1 MFIAQVVSKGK
12 HGKAY
17 TSILLRESFRVG
29 ATVKSKT
36 LAVLTRLPAHVLEAV
51 RRAVAQPA
59 NSLPKPA
66 NSSGTA
72 LAAPL
77 AVASAADSLA
87 KLADASDGSLRLRQA
102 ESLGALWTVDQV
114 AQQLGIKKALG
125 VTRQAELSY
134 WQVLARVLR
143 PGTSLL
149 AMVRLASTCAAAA
162 MLGWRLAFTEDDLYA
177 NGTWLEGRHAVIER
191 RLWQARPAP
200 PRDQLFLYDV
210 TSSYLE
216 GNYNALAAWGYNRD
230 HKEGKKQVVVGLL
243 TDSQGEPVSI
253 QVYRGNTSDPKT
265 FGQQVHKVKK
275 ELGCE
280 GVTLVG
286 DRGMIRKDQKEVAQ
300 KAELHFVTA
309 LTKPQIQKLLVKK
322 VLQLEL
328 FEEQVHEVLGED
340 GRRFVLRRNPM
351 RQEELKRTREQKQQA
366 LEAALKKAN
375 TYLDEHPR
383 AKVATQRRDLAA
395 RLESFKVQDWLK
407 LTIKKQRLVLNCDAK
422 ALEAAALL
430 DGCYVVETDLKT
442 PQADAQTIH
451 DRYKDLAFV
460 ERDFRTLKT
469 GHLEFRPWFVCTED
483 NTQAH
488 ALTSMLALKVR
499 RHLERA
505 WWSLEVTVEEGLREL
520 EKLCVME
527 LVEAQSGKVVARL
540 VPEPSAQQKQL
551 LDALKL
557 DLPRTVPKAEV
568 TVGTRKKINQ
578 ARQALEK

>member
-1 MFIAQVVSKGK
+1 MFIAEVISKGQ
-12 HGKAY
+12 HGKSY

-29 ATVKSKT
+29 SAVKSKT
-36 LAVLTRLPAHVLEAV
+36 LAVLTHLPAHVLEAV

-59 NSLPKPA
+59 
-66 NSSGTA
+66 
-72 LAAPL
+72 
-77 AVASAADSLA
+77 DSLS
-87 KLADASDGSLRLRQA
+87 KLAGASDNSLRLRQG
-102 ESLGALWTVDQV
+102 ESLGALWTVDQL

-125 VTRQAELSY
+125 VTQEAELSY
-134 WQVLARVLR
+134 WQVLARLLR

-149 AMVRLASTCAAAA
+149 AMIRLATTCAAAA
-162 MLGWRLAFTEDDLYA
+162 LLGWRRAFTEDDLYA
-177 NGTWLEGRHAVIER
+177 NGAWLEGRHAVIER
-191 RLWQARPAP
+191 RLWHARPTHP
-200 PRDQLFLYDV
+200 KDQLFLYDV

-216 GNYNALAAWGYNRD
+216 GDYNALAAWGYNRD
-230 HKEGKKQVVVGLL
+230 HKEGKKQLVVGLL

-253 QVYRGNTSDPKT
+253 QVYRGNTSDLKT
-265 FGQQVHKVKK
+265 FGQQVHKIKK

-286 DRGMIRKDQKEVAQ
+286 DRGMIRTEQKAVAQ
-300 KAELHFVTA
+300 KAEFHFVTA
-309 LTKPQIQKLLVKK
+309 LTKPQIQKLLADQVF
-322 VLQLEL
+322 QLEF

-340 GRRFVLRRNPM
+340 GRRFVLRRNPA
-351 RQEELKRTREQKQQA
+351 RQEELQRTREQKQQT

-383 AKVATQRRDLAA
+383 AKVATQRRSLEA
-395 RLESFKVQDWLK
+395 RLQSLKVANWLK
-407 LTIKKQRLVLNCDAK
+407 LTVSKQRLVLRCDAQ
-422 ALEAAALL
+422 ALQAAAQL

-460 ERDFRTLKT
+460 ERDFRTLKS
-469 GHLEFRPWFVCTED
+469 GHLEFRPWFVCTQD
-483 NTQAH
+483 NTQAP

-505 WWSLEVTVEEGLREL
+505 WWPLEVTVEEGLREL

-527 LVEAQSGKVVARL
+527 LVHPESGKVVARQ
-540 VPEPSAQQKQL
+540 VPEPSARQKQF

-557 DLPRTVPKAEV
+557 HLPATVPEAQV

-578 ARQALEK
+578 APKALEQ

>member
-1 MFIAQVVSKGK
+1 MYIVVPYCNTAKDMQYVGMFIAEVISKGQ
-12 HGKAY
+12 HGKSY

-29 ATVKSKT
+29 SAVKSKT
-36 LAVLTRLPAHVLEAV
+36 LAVLTHLPAHVLEAV

-59 NSLPKPA
+59 
-66 NSSGTA
+66 
-72 LAAPL
+72 
-77 AVASAADSLA
+77 DSLS
-87 KLADASDGSLRLRQA
+87 KLADASGNSLRLRQG
-102 ESLGALWTVDQV
+102 ESLGALWTVDQL

-125 VTRQAELSY
+125 VTQEAELSY
-134 WQVLARVLR
+134 WQVLARLLR

-149 AMVRLASTCAAAA
+149 AMVRLATTSAAAVL
-162 MLGWRLAFTEDDLYA
+162 LGWRRAFTEDDLYA
-177 NGTWLEGRHAVIER
+177 NGAWLEGRHAVIER
-191 RLWQARPAP
+191 RLWHARPTHP
-200 PRDQLFLYDV
+200 KDQLFLYDV

-216 GNYNALAAWGYNRD
+216 GDYNALAAWGYNRD
-230 HKEGKKQVVVGLL
+230 HKEGKKQLVVGLL

-253 QVYRGNTSDPKT
+253 QVYRGNTSDLKT
-265 FGQQVHKVKK
+265 FGQQVHKIKK

-286 DRGMIRKDQKEVAQ
+286 DRGMIRTEQKAVAQ
-300 KAELHFVTA
+300 KAEFHFVTA
-309 LTKPQIQKLLVKK
+309 LTKPQIQKLLADQ
-322 VLQLEL
+322 VLQLEF

-340 GRRFVLRRNPM
+340 GRRFVLRRNPA
-351 RQEELKRTREQKQQA
+351 RQEELQRTREQKQQT

-383 AKVATQRRDLAA
+383 AKVATQRRSLEA
-395 RLESFKVQDWLK
+395 RLQSLKVANWLK
-407 LTIKKQRLVLNCDAK
+407 LTVSKQRLVLRCDAQ
-422 ALEAAALL
+422 ALQAAAQL

-460 ERDFRTLKT
+460 ERDFRTLKS
-469 GHLEFRPWFVCTED
+469 GHLEFRPWFVCTQD

-505 WWSLEVTVEEGLREL
+505 WWPLEVTVEEGLREL

-527 LVEAQSGKVVARL
+527 LVHPESGKVVARQ
-540 VPEPSAQQKQL
+540 VPEPSARQKQF

-557 DLPRTVPKAEV
+557 HLPATVPEAQV

-578 ARQALEK
+578 ARKALEQ

>member
-1 MFIAQVVSKGK
+1 MFIAEVISKGQQ
-12 HGKAY
+12 GKSY
-17 TSILLRESFRVG
+17 TSILLRESYRLG
-29 ATVKSKT
+29 SAVKSKT
-36 LAVLTRLPAHVLEAV
+36 LAVLTHLPAHVLEAV
-51 RRAVAQPA
+51 RRALAQPA
-59 NSLPKPA
+59 
-66 NSSGTA
+66 
-72 LAAPL
+72 
-77 AVASAADSLA
+77 DSLS
-87 KLADASDGSLRLRQA
+87 KLADASDGSVRLRQA
-102 ESLGALWTVDQV
+102 ESFGALWTVEQI
-114 AQQLGIKKALG
+114 AQRLGIKKALG
-125 VTRQAELSY
+125 VTHEAELSY

-162 MLGWRLAFTEDDLYA
+162 LLGWHRAFTEDDLYT
-177 NGTWLEGRHAVIER
+177 NGAWLEGRHALIER
-191 RLWQARPAP
+191 RIWQTRPAP
-200 PRDQLFLYDV
+200 PKEQLFLYDV

-216 GNYNALAAWGYNRD
+216 GDYNALAAWGYNRD
-230 HKEGKKQVVVGLL
+230 HKQGKKQVVVGLL

-253 QVYRGNTSDPKT
+253 QVYRGNTSDLKT
-265 FGQQVHKVKK
+265 FGQQVHKIKK

-286 DRGMIRKDQKEVAQ
+286 DRGMIRTDQKAAAQ
-300 KAELHFVTA
+300 KAQFHFVTA
-309 LTKPQIQKLLVKK
+309 LTKPQIQKLLAAQ

-328 FEEQVHEVLGED
+328 FEEKVQEVLGED
-340 GRRFVLRRNPM
+340 GRRFVLRRNPV
-351 RQEELKRTREQKQQA
+351 RQEELQRAREHKQQA
-366 LEAALKKAN
+366 LEATLKKAN
-375 TYLDEHPR
+375 TYLEEHPR
-383 AKVATQRRDLAA
+383 AKVATQRRRLAA
-395 RLESFKVQDWLK
+395 RLESLKVQDWLK
-407 LTIKKQRLVLNCDAK
+407 LTVNQQRLVLSLDAP
-422 ALEAAALL
+422 ALKAAAQL

-442 PQADAQTIH
+442 AQADAQTIH

-460 ERDFRTLKT
+460 ERDFRTLKS

-527 LVEAQSGKVVARL
+527 LVHSQSEKVVARQ
-540 VPEPSAQQKQL
+540 VPQPSARQQQL

-557 DLPRTVPKAEV
+557 DLPATVPEAEV

-578 ARQALEK
+578 VRKTLEK